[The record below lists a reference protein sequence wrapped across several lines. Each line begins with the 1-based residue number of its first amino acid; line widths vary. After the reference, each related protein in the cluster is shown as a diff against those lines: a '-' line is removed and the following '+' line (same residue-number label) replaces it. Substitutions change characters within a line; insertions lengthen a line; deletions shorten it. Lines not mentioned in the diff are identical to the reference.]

1 MSKKIEMVNNAKNK
15 RHQCSSNYCLGMCE
29 GELQI
34 MVGNAPYCEKVKT
47 LCHANKQVSTISF
60 LLVGIGIRF
69 DVLKIKVHPVVKL
82 VECFHRT
89 IASDEDCSF

>member
-1 MSKKIEMVNNAKNK
+1 
-15 RHQCSSNYCLGMCE
+15 
-29 GELQI
+29 
-34 MVGNAPYCEKVKT
+34 